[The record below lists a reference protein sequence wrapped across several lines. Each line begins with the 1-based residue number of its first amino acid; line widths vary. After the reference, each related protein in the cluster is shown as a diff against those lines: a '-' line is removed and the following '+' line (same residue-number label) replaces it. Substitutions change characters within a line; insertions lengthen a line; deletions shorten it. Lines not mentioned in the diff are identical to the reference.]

1 MHYLLNI
8 SNTIK
13 IKTGMLLT
21 MSASTLT
28 AFICSYFFK
37 LTMDNA
43 DQYLAVVAVIF
54 MDGFFGI
61 IAGIKREGFKTYK
74 ALRILKTLTAWI
86 VTLTVLLIVEKGFS
100 NTSWL
105 SETILIPLIVF
116 QVISSLK
123 NAADAGYIKN
133 EVLTKIL
140 EKIDQHKSFK

>member
-1 MHYLLNI
+1 MI
-8 SNTIK
+8 
-13 IKTGMLLT
+13 LT
-21 MSASTLT
+21 MSASAVT

-61 IAGIKREGFKTYK
+61 LAGIKREGFKTYK

-86 VTLTVLLIVEKGFS
+86 VTLTVLLIVERGFPG
-100 NTSWL
+100 TAWL
-105 SETILIPLIVF
+105 SETVLIPLIVF
-116 QVISSLK
+116 QIISALK

-133 EVLTKIL
+133 ELLAKIL
-140 EKIDQHKSFK
+140 EKIDQHKSFN

>member
-1 MHYLLNI
+1 
-8 SNTIK
+8 
-13 IKTGMLLT
+13 MLLT

-140 EKIDQHKSFK
+140 EKIDQHKSFN

>member
-1 MHYLLNI
+1 
-8 SNTIK
+8 
-13 IKTGMLLT
+13 MLLT

-100 NTSWL
+100 NTSWI

>member
-1 MHYLLNI
+1 
-8 SNTIK
+8 
-13 IKTGMLLT
+13 
-21 MSASTLT
+21 
-28 AFICSYFFK
+28 
-37 LTMDNA
+37 
-43 DQYLAVVAVIF
+43 

-100 NTSWL
+100 NTSWI

>member
-1 MHYLLNI
+1 MHYFVNI
-8 SNTIK
+8 ISTLK
-13 IKTGMLLT
+13 INTGMILT
-21 MSASTLT
+21 MSVSALT

-37 LTMDNA
+37 ITLDNA

-86 VTLTVLLIVEKGFS
+86 ITLTVLLIVEKGFS
-100 NTSWL
+100 GTLWL
-105 SETILIPLIVF
+105 SETVLVPLILF
-116 QVISSLK
+116 QIISSLK

-140 EKIDQHKSFK
+140 EKIDQHKSFD